1 MTIFS
6 AILLLSS
13 IILST
18 GRNTFSKSISTVPI
32 KSKAFFLLQ
41 ATIFFSGSIVLAVAN
56 GFSGISA
63 TTMLLSLAYAAF
75 LILAQWNYTYAL
87 KNGNIGICAIVYSLG
102 FIIPTILGFIFWGE
116 NPTPLKLLG
125 IALVIPAIIISGN
138 KSDNTAKNNKYFF
151 PLILAMTA
159 SGGLGVLQK
168 IHQSTVFK
176 DELTGFVLIAFLIAG
191 TVSILVQTLIKSPK
205 SEIPKNHFLFAI
217 LVGLC
222 FSIAN
227 LLNTKLTGLLDSS
240 VFFPILNVGSILAS
254 VLAGFVIFKEKLNLK
269 TCIILV
275 LGFGSILLINLG

>member
-41 ATIFFSGSIVLAVAN
+41 AAIFFSGSIVLAVAN

-63 TTMLLSLAYAAF
+63 TTMLLSLAYASF

-138 KSDNTAKNNKYFF
+138 KSDNTANNNKYFF

-159 SGGLGVLQK
+159 SGGLGVLQI
-168 IHQSTVFK
+168 IHQSTEFK

-205 SEIPKNHFLFAI
+205 SEIPKKHFLFVRSFA
-217 LVGLC
+217 
-222 FSIAN
+222 
-227 LLNTKLTGLLDSS
+227 
-240 VFFPILNVGSILAS
+240 
-254 VLAGFVIFKEKLNLK
+254 
-269 TCIILV
+269 
-275 LGFGSILLINLG
+275 

>member
-1 MTIFS
+1 
-6 AILLLSS
+6 
-13 IILST
+13 
-18 GRNTFSKSISTVPI
+18 
-32 KSKAFFLLQ
+32 
-41 ATIFFSGSIVLAVAN
+41 
-56 GFSGISA
+56 
-63 TTMLLSLAYAAF
+63 MLLSLAYASF

-116 NPTPLKLLG
+116 NPMPLKLLG

-138 KSDNTAKNNKYFF
+138 KSDNTANNNKYFF

-168 IHQSTVFK
+168 IHQSTEFK

-205 SEIPKNHFLFAI
+205 SEIPKKHFLFAI